1 MKRRVFMLLIVP
13 FITLTSGC
21 GVYSF
26 TGGSIGALKTVS
38 VPIFE
43 NTAALVNPN
52 LSQSFTEALKA
63 RIRSQTSLSFVRTE
77 GEANFE
83 GRITDYNIQPVAIQ
97 GNQKV
102 TAGLTRLTITVQVKY
117 INRLKGEEAKS
128 FDQAFTRYV
137 DFDQTK
143 GSFASQEQNLVK
155 QVNDQLTEDI
165 YNKAF
170 ANW

>member
-1 MKRRVFMLLIVP
+1 MKKRILFLMLLPLIAV
-13 FITLTSGC
+13 FSGC

-26 TGGSIGALKTVS
+26 TGGSVGDLKTVVVS
-38 VPIFE
+38 LFE
-43 NTAALVNPN
+43 NNAALVNPN
-52 LSQSFTEALKA
+52 LSQSFTEALKD
-63 RIRSQTSLSFVRTE
+63 RIRTQTSLSFVRTE
-77 GEANFE
+77 GEADFS
-83 GRITDYNIQPVAIQ
+83 GSITNYTVQPVAIQ
-97 GNQKV
+97 GNQQV

-117 INRLKGEEAKS
+117 TNTKDPTKS
-128 FDQAFTRYV
+128 FDQSFSRYI

-143 GSFASQEQNLVK
+143 GAFASQEQKLVK

>member
-1 MKRRVFMLLIVP
+1 MKRIIFNLLILLILA
-13 FITLTSGC
+13 FSSGC

-43 NTAALVNPN
+43 NTSALVNPN

-63 RIRSQTSLSFVRTE
+63 RIRSQTSLSFLRTE

-83 GRITDYNIQPVAIQ
+83 GRITDYNILPVAIQ
-97 GNQKV
+97 GNQQV

-117 INRLKGEEAKS
+117 TNRLKGEENKS
-128 FDQAFTRYV
+128 FDQAFTRFI

-143 GSFASQEQNLVK
+143 GPFASQEQNLVK